1 MAPLVGPHHE
11 KYEDFYTSWV
21 NTQEELV
28 KNLQEALESDMR
40 QPELLKEVKKVTEH
54 YRIYYKAKQNASH
67 QDVLQTVTAPWRS
80 PLEKA
85 FLWLGGWRP
94 SLAFQLVYALA
105 GQQIEAE
112 LAEFLEGVDTPTFA
126 SLTSLQLS
134 QVSELQT
141 ATNKLEENLS
151 NDMAML
157 QQSFADQ
164 PLLSLAQAHHMVQLQ
179 EGGGGTG
186 SPLDDGP
193 LHGDG
198 DSSNGSDD
206 GDHGS
211 DGDEQDNMDSAMQD
225 KLTSLQEIAMQ
236 ADSLRITTLQKVLDI
251 LDTYQKAQYLISA
264 GKLQIAL
271 RNLGE
276 KLNGKAVS

>member
-1 MAPLVGPHHE
+1 MAPLVGPHDE
-11 KYEDFYTSWV
+11 KYEDFYSSWV
-21 NTQEELV
+21 NTQEELL
-28 KNLQEALESDMR
+28 KNLQEALDSDMR
-40 QPELLKEVKKVTEH
+40 EPELFQEVKKVAEH
-54 YRIYYKAKQNASH
+54 YENYYDAKQSASH
-67 QDVLQTVTAPWRS
+67 QDVLQTVTASWRS

-112 LAEFLEGVDTPTFA
+112 LADFLEGVDTPTFA
-126 SLTSLQLS
+126 SLTPLQLS

-164 PLLSLAQAHHMVQLQ
+164 PLLTLAQVHHMVQSQ
-179 EGGGGTG
+179 EG
-186 SPLDDGP
+186 SAHEDDDN
-193 LHGDG
+193 DG
-198 DSSNGSDD
+198 DSSNGADESDR
-206 GDHGS
+206 GS
-211 DGDEQDNMDSAMQD
+211 DGDEQDSMGSAMQD
-225 KLTSLQEIAMQ
+225 KLKSLQEIALQ
-236 ADSLRITTLQKVLDI
+236 ADSLRLTTLQKVLDI
-251 LDTYQKAQYLISA
+251 LNTYQKAQYLISA
-264 GKLQIAL
+264 GKLQVAL

-276 KLNGKAVS
+276 KLNGTKLS